1 MVVCMKTG
9 TIFILMSEFF
19 STVVNFSLFFFFEF
33 FLRCFVIECTLP
45 GYVFTRAHGVS
56 LPQLS
61 YVALAS

>member
-9 TIFILMSEFF
+9 TIFILMSGFF
-19 STVVNFSLFFFFEF
+19 SSGVNFSLFFFFELF
-33 FLRCFVIECTLP
+33 PSCLVIECTLP
-45 GYVFTRAHGVS
+45 GCVFTRARGVS